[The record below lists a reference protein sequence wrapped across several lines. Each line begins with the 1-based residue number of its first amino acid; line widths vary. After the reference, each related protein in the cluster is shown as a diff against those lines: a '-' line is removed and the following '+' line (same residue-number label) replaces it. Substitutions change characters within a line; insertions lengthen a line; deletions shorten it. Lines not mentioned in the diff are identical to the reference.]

1 MIQNIIS
8 SSMFVR
14 MMLCRYTYTYV
25 LSRGVS
31 TDMMPLYRCTC
42 SESAVEIL
50 SSIDHCTYVN
60 TIQYGTV
67 RNRVKEGRKCEDIKM
82 G

>member
-1 MIQNIIS
+1 MIKNKIS
-8 SSMFVR
+8 ISVYGR
-14 MMLCRYTYTYV
+14 MMLCRCTFTYV

-50 SSIDHCTYVN
+50 SSMDHCTYVN
-60 TIQYGTV
+60 TVQYDTV
-67 RNRVKEGRKCEDIKM
+67 RDRVKEGNKCKDFKM
-82 G
+82 R